1 MSRGDDRVRV
11 RQKEFELLLPAAEI
25 AREVARIAG
34 EIERDLPPEGT
45 PPPLLLCVLKGSLL
59 FCADLMRQMNRPVT
73 LDFVGI
79 SSYGD
84 RMTSGD
90 SLTFTA
96 HPGTEIRGR
105 NVIVV
110 EDIVDS
116 GQTVAALR
124 RYLAEAGAASVRIAS
139 LLHKPTERNRGTAPE
154 YVGFDIED
162 RFVIGYGLDYGEE
175 GRELP
180 DIYVLCDGPSTTEG
194 SAPDEIEQDSQQKG
208 RVHE

>member
-1 MSRGDDRVRV
+1 MSGGATRIRVHR
-11 RQKEFELLLPAAEI
+11 KEFEPLLSAREI
-25 AREVARIAG
+25 AREVERIAG

-45 PPPLLLCVLKGSLL
+45 PPPLFLCVLKGSLV
-59 FCADLMRQMNRPVT
+59 FCADLMRRMRRPIT
-73 LDFVGI
+73 LDVVGI

-84 RMTSGD
+84 RMTSGE

-96 HPGTEIRGR
+96 HPGTEIHGR

-124 RYLAEAGAASVRIAS
+124 RYLAEAGAASVRVAS

-180 DIYVLCDGPSTTEG
+180 DIWVLCSESLTTERPG
-194 SAPDEIEQDSQQKG
+194 PIETEQSQQKG